1 MVIVS
6 VITSPLFSTFDRQ
19 IYHYSRIYYIYEMK
33 KLTLIL
39 LLFIPI
45 LSYGQI
51 IVDKKLGEIDIRTLS
66 DKYISVGLNYYFPS
80 SHMLSTSEYKKV
92 LLMTAKRKKKWNVY
106 DNGNLI
112 RLTDKVDILNFFSK
126 YGWKLASTDVANGG
140 GITNLYEGS
149 NMAYTIPIT
158 STTLI
163 FTKE

>member
-1 MVIVS
+1 
-6 VITSPLFSTFDRQ
+6 
-19 IYHYSRIYYIYEMK
+19 MK

>member
-1 MVIVS
+1 
-6 VITSPLFSTFDRQ
+6 
-19 IYHYSRIYYIYEMK
+19 MK
-33 KLTLIL
+33 KLTFL
-39 LLFIPI
+39 LLLIPI

-51 IVDKKLGEIDIRTLS
+51 IVDKKVGEIDIRTLP

-149 NMAYTIPIT
+149 NIT
-158 STTLI
+158 TYQYPHSCVVI
-163 FTKE
+163 GKSD

>member
-1 MVIVS
+1 MYTTTYGLALFLCEF
-6 VITSPLFSTFDRQ
+6 ITFIT
-19 IYHYSRIYYIYEMK
+19 MK

>member
-1 MVIVS
+1 MYLTIHFLS
-6 VITSPLFSTFDRQ
+6 LFRCEFITFIT
-19 IYHYSRIYYIYEMK
+19 MK